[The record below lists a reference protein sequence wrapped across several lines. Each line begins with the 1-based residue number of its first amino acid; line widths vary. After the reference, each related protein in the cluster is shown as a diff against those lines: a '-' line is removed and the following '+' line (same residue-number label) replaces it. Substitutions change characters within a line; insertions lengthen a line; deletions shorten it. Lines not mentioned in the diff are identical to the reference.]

1 MDFNLINPCNAL
13 PPNTELDDPLMTCIS
28 EERFPETS
36 NRLFTLQKPKGR
48 IGISSSIIKKD
59 PQAPEPVKTGDLIEI
74 KLS

>member
-1 MDFNLINPCNAL
+1 MDFKLISPCNAL
-13 PPNTELDDPLMTCIS
+13 PPNTELDDPLMICIS

-59 PQAPEPVKTGDLIEI
+59 QQAPEPVKTGDLIEI